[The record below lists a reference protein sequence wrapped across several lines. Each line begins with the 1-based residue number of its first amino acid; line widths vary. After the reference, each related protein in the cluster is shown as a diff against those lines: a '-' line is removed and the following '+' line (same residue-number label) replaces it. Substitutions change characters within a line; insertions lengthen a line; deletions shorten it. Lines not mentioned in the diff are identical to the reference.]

1 MQRISNSKFNRASI
15 CILYSLCCLMMISA
29 ILEKDTI
36 YSMLFMLSFVI
47 VLFMFLTNIDKY
59 SKSYLLLLFALI
71 CLTLF
76 NVLINALCSDNA
88 KLSLNYLKKYIM
100 FIASMIFLSLCSKVK
115 IDSKTKKFIGGATVI
130 LSCLIILFYFLLGN
144 TLYRYNGIQSKYLVF
159 NFGNPNAAGMY
170 LTAVALI
177 ELSVF
182 YNVGIFKK
190 IIVLGIGA
198 FLCYLVT
205 LTQCRNAELAILI
218 FFIIQII
225 YRVRSSVSKNKKIPR
240 WLIVLVAIIP
250 ILFAVV
256 YMALID
262 NPAVANALKFMSSE
276 GKGIDSRERIWTRAF
291 AAFGNS
297 PIFGAY
303 SEISGGSGASQMH
316 NSHVDVL
323 VSYGIVPFIVMII
336 ILSKIMLE
344 TNKKINSP
352 KQQIYYIAFM
362 CIVFIGCCE
371 AVLFSGGILY
381 IFAGCMLL
389 CSSYSET
396 CEVQCT
402 NDKMLFDKKCCYVA
416 NRY

>member
-29 ILEKDTI
+29 ILEKHAI
-36 YSMLFMLSFVI
+36 YSMLFMLSFVF

-59 SKSYLLLLFALI
+59 SKSDLLLLFVLI

-88 KLSLNYLKKYIM
+88 KLSFNYLKKYIM
-100 FIASMIFLSLCSKVK
+100 FIAAMIFLSLCSKVK
-115 IDSKTKKFIGGATVI
+115 IDSKTKNFIDIATVI

-170 LTAVALI
+170 LAAVALI

-262 NPAVANALKFMSSE
+262 NPTVANALKFMSSE
-276 GKGIDSRERIWTRAF
+276 GKGIDSREKIWARAF

-344 TNKKINSP
+344 INKKINSP

-381 IFAGCMLL
+381 IFAGCLL
-389 CSSYSET
+389 IQSLYSGE
-396 CEVQCT
+396 EKQFMT
-402 NDKMLFDKKCCYVA
+402 NKKIYWGKFILE
-416 NRY
+416 NKS

>member
-1 MQRISNSKFNRASI
+1 MKRRKYVQFNRLCI
-15 CILYSLCCLMMISA
+15 CILYSLCCLMIISA
-29 ILEKDTI
+29 ILEKYTI

-47 VLFMFLTNIDKY
+47 VLFIFFANIDKY
-59 SKSYLLLLFALI
+59 SKSDWLLLFALI

-76 NVLINALCSDNA
+76 NVFVNALCNDNA
-88 KLSLNYLKKYIM
+88 KLSFNYLKKYIM
-100 FIASMIFLSLCSKVK
+100 FIAAMIFLSLSSKVK
-115 IDSKTKKFIGGATVI
+115 IDSKTKKFIGVATII
-130 LSCLIILFYFLLGN
+130 LSCLIILFYFLFGK
-144 TLYRYNGIQSKYLVF
+144 TLYRFNGIQSKYLVF
-159 NFGNPNAAGMY
+159 NFGNPNTAGMY

-218 FFIIQII
+218 FLAVQII
-225 YRVRSSVSKNKKIPR
+225 YRIKLSVKRNTKFPK
-240 WLIVLVAIIP
+240 WFVVLIAVIP

-256 YMALID
+256 YMSLID
-262 NPAVANALKFMSSE
+262 NPVVENALKFMSSE
-276 GKGIDSRERIWTRAF
+276 GKGIDSREKIWSRAF
-291 AAFGNS
+291 SAFANS

-303 SEISGGSGASQMH
+303 SEISSGSGKSQMH

-323 VSYGIVPFIVMII
+323 VSYGIVPFIIMII
-336 ILSKIMLE
+336 VLSKIMLE
-344 TNKKINSP
+344 TNKKINSL
-352 KQQIYYIAFM
+352 KQQNYYIAFM
-362 CIVFIGCCE
+362 CIVFIGCGE

-396 CEVQCT
+396 CDVQCT

>member
-1 MQRISNSKFNRASI
+1 MQRVNVSKFNRASV

-29 ILEKDTI
+29 ILEKNAI

-47 VLFMFLTNIDKY
+47 VLFMFLANIGKY
-59 SKSYLLLLFALI
+59 SKSELLLLVVLI

-76 NVLINALCSDNA
+76 NVLINALCNDNSR
-88 KLSLNYLKKYIM
+88 LSFNYLKKYIM
-100 FIASMIFLSLCSKVK
+100 FIAAIIFLSLCSKVK
-115 IDSKTKKFIGGATVI
+115 IDRKTKNFIDIATVI
-130 LSCLIILFYFLLGN
+130 LSCLIILFYFLFGD

-177 ELSVF
+177 ELSIF
-182 YNVGIFKK
+182 FNVGIFKK
-190 IIVLGIGA
+190 VIVLAIGA
-198 FLCYLVT
+198 FLCYLVM

-225 YRVRSSVSKNKKIPR
+225 YRIRSSVSKNKKNPR
-240 WLIVLVAIIP
+240 WLIILVAIVP

-262 NPAVANALKFMSSE
+262 NPAVVNALKFMSSE
-276 GKGIDSRERIWTRAF
+276 GKGVDSREKIWARAF

-323 VSYGIVPFIVMII
+323 VSYGIVPFIIMII
-336 ILSKIMLE
+336 VLSKIMLE
-344 TNKKINSP
+344 TNKKINSL

>member
-1 MQRISNSKFNRASI
+1 MQRISNSKFNRTSI

-88 KLSLNYLKKYIM
+88 KLSFNYLKKYIM
-100 FIASMIFLSLCSKVK
+100 FIAAMIFLSLCSKVK
-115 IDSKTKKFIGGATVI
+115 IDSKTKKFIGGATFI

-177 ELSVF
+177 ELSIF

-190 IIVLGIGA
+190 VIVMAIGV

-218 FFIIQII
+218 FFVVQIM
-225 YRVRSSVSKNKKIPR
+225 YRIKSMVNKNKKIPKCVVI
-240 WLIVLVAIIP
+240 LIAVIP
-250 ILFAVV
+250 ILFALV
-256 YMALID
+256 YMSLVD

-276 GKGIDSRERIWTRAF
+276 GKGIDSREKIWARAF

-303 SEISGGSGASQMH
+303 SEIRGENGAYQMH

-323 VSYGIVPFIVMII
+323 VSYGVLPFVIMVV
-336 ILSKIMLE
+336 ILSKIMVDV
-344 TNKKINSP
+344 NKKIYST
-352 KQQIYYIAFM
+352 KQQIYYIAFI
-362 CIVFIGCCE
+362 CIIFIGCCE
-371 AVLFSGGILY
+371 AVLFSGGLLY

-389 CSSYSET
+389 CSSYSEIYDVK
-396 CEVQCT
+396 CA
-402 NDKMLFDKKCCYVA
+402 NDKTLYDQKCCYVA
-416 NRY
+416 NSY